1 MLQKILSFL
10 KLRLIETLGLTILIF
25 SIFYLFSISTY
36 SPENATLVT
45 PGKTEENIF
54 LNYSFYISDFLM
66 QAFGLSCF
74 LLFINF
80 FVWSWLVI
88 IKKKISNISF
98 KLLFIVIYLCLL
110 TLGTKILYDQS
121 FWLPDNGHGGFLG
134 GYLISYIPLELYKF
148 NSIIGYTAIS
158 LGIIFFI
165 ISLGL
170 KFNEW
175 VLVFKSLGKI
185 ISSPIK
191 FLKLIFKTA
200 GSIDRS
206 DPIEQVEE
214 ELVPAIN
221 KSYKPRTMETQAS
234 LPLNN
239 DPSVSFKAGQF
250 KLPPTDFLNTSK
262 INKNLDTLTNDHKE
276 LSKFLENTLLDFGI
290 MGKIKKVS
298 PGPVV
303 TLYEFEP
310 AAGIKTSKII
320 NLTDDIAR
328 STSSIS
334 TRIAPVPGKNTIGI
348 EIPNKEI
355 EPVNYRQII
364 ESKEFANP
372 TIQIPITLGK
382 TIAGY
387 PIVGDL
393 VSMPHL
399 LIAGTTGSGK
409 SVCINT
415 LILSVLYKHTPET
428 CKLIL
433 IDPKMLEL
441 SVYQGIPHLLSPVI
455 TEPKKATSALKWT
468 VKEMETRYR
477 KMTEEGV
484 RNISGY
490 NEKMKKDGKK
500 VMPYIIVVVDEMAD
514 LMMVSG
520 KQVENY
526 IQRLAQ
532 MARAAGIHIIMA
544 TQRPS
549 VDVITGTIKA
559 NFPTRISFQ
568 VTSKIDSRTILGEQG
583 AEQLLGKGDM
593 LFMSSASR
601 MIRIHG
607 PFLSDQEIEK
617 VSTFL
622 RSQGSPTYIDDIT
635 KIEENDNSS
644 DSTAGAG
651 DKDPLFDEAVSLIKS
666 EGKASTSFL
675 QRKLQIGYNRAARII
690 DQMED
695 AKIISP
701 ANHTGK
707 REIYP

>member
-1 MLQKILSFL
+1 
-10 KLRLIETLGLTILIF
+10 
-25 SIFYLFSISTY
+25 
-36 SPENATLVT
+36 
-45 PGKTEENIF
+45 
-54 LNYSFYISDFLM
+54 
-66 QAFGLSCF
+66 
-74 LLFINF
+74 
-80 FVWSWLVI
+80 
-88 IKKKISNISF
+88 
-98 KLLFIVIYLCLL
+98 
-110 TLGTKILYDQS
+110 
-121 FWLPDNGHGGFLG
+121 
-134 GYLISYIPLELYKF
+134 
-148 NSIIGYTAIS
+148 
-158 LGIIFFI
+158 
-165 ISLGL
+165 
-170 KFNEW
+170 
-175 VLVFKSLGKI
+175 
-185 ISSPIK
+185 
-191 FLKLIFKTA
+191 
-200 GSIDRS
+200 
-206 DPIEQVEE
+206 
-214 ELVPAIN
+214 
-221 KSYKPRTMETQAS
+221 
-234 LPLNN
+234 
-239 DPSVSFKAGQF
+239 
-250 KLPPTDFLNTSK
+250 
-262 INKNLDTLTNDHKE
+262 
-276 LSKFLENTLLDFGI
+276 

-310 AAGIKTSKII
+310 AAGIKTSKIV

-334 TRIAPVPGKNTIGI
+334 TRIAPVPGKNTKGI

-355 EPVNYRQII
+355 DPVNYRQII

-372 TIQIPITLGK
+372 NINIPITLGK

-415 LILSVLYKHTPET
+415 LILSVLYRHTPET

-468 VKEMETRYR
+468 VREMETRYR

-484 RNISGY
+484 RNISGF
-490 NEKMKKDGKK
+490 NEKAKKEGKK

-607 PFLSDQEIEK
+607 PFVSDSEIEK

-635 KIEENDNSS
+635 KVEDNESVSEGGLDSS
-644 DSTAGAG
+644 D
-651 DKDPLFDEAVSLIKS
+651 KDELFNQAVELIKN

-690 DQMED
+690 DMME
-695 AKIISP
+695 AEGVVSK
-701 ANHTGK
+701 ANHVGK
-707 REIYP
+707 RDVL

>member
-1 MLQKILSFL
+1 MLQKIQDFL
-10 KLRLIETLGLTILIF
+10 KLRLIEALGVILLLF
-25 SIFYLFSISTY
+25 SLFYLYSIATY
-36 SPENATLVT
+36 SPENATLIT
-45 PGKTEENIF
+45 PGIESEQF
-54 LNYSFYISDFLM
+54 LINYTFYISDFLL
-66 QAFGLSCF
+66 QAFGLTCF
-74 LLFINF
+74 LVFLNLFI
-80 FVWSWLVI
+80 WSWLI
-88 IKKKISNISF
+88 IINKNLPNLSF
-98 KLLFIVIYLCLL
+98 KLLFIIIYLCLF
-110 TLGTKILYDQS
+110 TFGIKILYNQN
-121 FWLPDNGHGGFLG
+121 FWLPDNGNSGFLG
-134 GYLISYIPLELYKF
+134 AYLITFIPLEFYNYNKIIAYS
-148 NSIIGYTAIS
+148 SIAVGS
-158 LGIIFFI
+158 IFFL
-165 ISLGL
+165 ISIGL
-170 KFNEW
+170 KYSEW
-175 VLVFKSLGKI
+175 IMILKKIFILLILPFKLLKI
-185 ISSPIK
+185 
-191 FLKLIFKTA
+191 LFKKA
-200 GSIDRS
+200 GTIDES
-206 DPIEQVEE
+206 KPVEE
-214 ELVPAIN
+214 VEELIPTIN
-221 KSYKPRTMETQAS
+221 KSFQPKPMEAQGN
-234 LPLNN
+234 LPLNTKDN
-239 DPSVSFKAGQF
+239 FVFKTGVY
-250 KLPPTDFLNTSK
+250 KLPPSDFLNQ
-262 INKNLDTLTNDHKE
+262 NKVIKNSDTLTNDHKE

-310 AAGIKTSKII
+310 AAGIKTSKIV

-355 EPVNYRQII
+355 DPVNYKEII

-372 TIQIPITLGK
+372 NINIPITLGK
-382 TIAGY
+382 TIAGH

-415 LILSVLYKHTPET
+415 LILSVLYKHTPDT

-477 KMTEEGV
+477 KMTENGV
-484 RNISGY
+484 RNISGF
-490 NEKMKKDGKK
+490 NEKAQKEGKK

-607 PFLSDQEIEK
+607 PFVSDSEIEK

-635 KIEENDNSS
+635 KVEDNDNMLDNGSNSS
-644 DSTAGAG
+644 D
-651 DKDPLFDEAVSLIKS
+651 KDELFEQAVALIKG

-690 DQMED
+690 DQMEE

>member
-1 MLQKILSFL
+1 
-10 KLRLIETLGLTILIF
+10 
-25 SIFYLFSISTY
+25 
-36 SPENATLVT
+36 
-45 PGKTEENIF
+45 
-54 LNYSFYISDFLM
+54 
-66 QAFGLSCF
+66 
-74 LLFINF
+74 
-80 FVWSWLVI
+80 
-88 IKKKISNISF
+88 
-98 KLLFIVIYLCLL
+98 
-110 TLGTKILYDQS
+110 
-121 FWLPDNGHGGFLG
+121 
-134 GYLISYIPLELYKF
+134 
-148 NSIIGYTAIS
+148 
-158 LGIIFFI
+158 
-165 ISLGL
+165 
-170 KFNEW
+170 
-175 VLVFKSLGKI
+175 
-185 ISSPIK
+185 
-191 FLKLIFKTA
+191 
-200 GSIDRS
+200 
-206 DPIEQVEE
+206 
-214 ELVPAIN
+214 
-221 KSYKPRTMETQAS
+221 
-234 LPLNN
+234 
-239 DPSVSFKAGQF
+239 
-250 KLPPTDFLNTSK
+250 
-262 INKNLDTLTNDHKE
+262 
-276 LSKFLENTLLDFGI
+276 
-290 MGKIKKVS
+290 
-298 PGPVV
+298 
-303 TLYEFEP
+303 
-310 AAGIKTSKII
+310 
-320 NLTDDIAR
+320 
-328 STSSIS
+328 
-334 TRIAPVPGKNTIGI
+334 
-348 EIPNKEI
+348 
-355 EPVNYRQII
+355 
-364 ESKEFANP
+364 
-372 TIQIPITLGK
+372 
-382 TIAGY
+382 
-387 PIVGDL
+387 
-393 VSMPHL
+393 MPHL

-415 LILSVLYKHTPET
+415 LILSVLYRHTPET

-468 VKEMETRYR
+468 VREMETRYR

-484 RNISGY
+484 RNISGF
-490 NEKMKKDGKK
+490 NEKAKKEGKK

-607 PFLSDQEIEK
+607 PFVSDSEIEK

-635 KIEENDNSS
+635 KVEDNDGVSEGGLDSS
-644 DSTAGAG
+644 D
-651 DKDPLFDEAVSLIKS
+651 KDELFNQAVELIKN

-690 DQMED
+690 DQMEE

-707 REIYP
+707 REILP

>member
-1 MLQKILSFL
+1 MLQKIQDFL
-10 KLRLIETLGLTILIF
+10 KLRLIEALGVILLLF
-25 SIFYLFSISTY
+25 SLFYLYSIATY
-36 SPENATLVT
+36 SPENATLIT
-45 PGKTEENIF
+45 PGIESEQF
-54 LNYSFYISDFLM
+54 LINYTFYISDFLL
-66 QAFGLSCF
+66 QAFGLTCF
-74 LLFINF
+74 LVFLNLFI
-80 FVWSWLVI
+80 WSWLI
-88 IKKKISNISF
+88 IINKNLPNLSF
-98 KLLFIVIYLCLL
+98 KLLFIIVYLCLF
-110 TLGTKILYDQS
+110 TFGIKILYNQN
-121 FWLPDNGHGGFLG
+121 FWLPDNGNGGFLG
-134 GYLISYIPLELYKF
+134 AYLITFIPLEFYNYNKIIAYT
-148 NSIIGYTAIS
+148 SIAVGS
-158 LGIIFFI
+158 IFFL
-165 ISLGL
+165 ISIGL
-170 KFNEW
+170 KYSEW
-175 VLVFKSLGKI
+175 IMILKKI
-185 ISSPIK
+185 FI
-191 FLKLIFKTA
+191 LLIFPFKLLKILFKKA
-200 GSIDRS
+200 GTIDES
-206 DPIEQVEE
+206 KPVEE
-214 ELVPAIN
+214 VEELIPTIN
-221 KSYKPRTMETQAS
+221 KSFQPKPMEAQGN
-234 LPLNN
+234 LPLNTKDN
-239 DPSVSFKAGQF
+239 FVFKTGVY
-250 KLPPTDFLNTSK
+250 KLPPSDFLNQ
-262 INKNLDTLTNDHKE
+262 NKVIKNSDTLTNDHKE

-310 AAGIKTSKII
+310 AAGIKTSKIV

-355 EPVNYRQII
+355 DPVNYKEII

-372 TIQIPITLGK
+372 NINIPITLGK
-382 TIAGY
+382 TIAGH

-415 LILSVLYKHTPET
+415 LILSVLYKHTPDT

-477 KMTEEGV
+477 KMTEDGV
-484 RNISGY
+484 RNISGF
-490 NEKMKKDGKK
+490 NEKAQKEGKK

-607 PFLSDQEIEK
+607 PFVSDSEIEK

-635 KIEENDNSS
+635 KVEDNDNMLDNGSNSS
-644 DSTAGAG
+644 D
-651 DKDPLFDEAVSLIKS
+651 KDELFEQAVALIKG

-690 DQMED
+690 DQMEE

>member
-1 MLQKILSFL
+1 
-10 KLRLIETLGLTILIF
+10 
-25 SIFYLFSISTY
+25 
-36 SPENATLVT
+36 LV
-45 PGKTEENIF
+45 F
-54 LNYSFYISDFLM
+54 LNYSFYISDFLL

-74 LLFINF
+74 LLFVNF
-80 FVWSWLVI
+80 FIWSWLI
-88 IKKKISNISF
+88 IIQKSVSSITF
-98 KLLFIVIYLCLL
+98 KFLFIVIYLSFFS
-110 TLGTKILYDQS
+110 LGLKILFDQS
-121 FWLPDNGHGGFLG
+121 FWLPDNGNGGFLG
-134 GYLISYIPLELYKF
+134 AYLISFIPLDFYTF
-148 NSIIGYTAIS
+148 NSIIAYSS
-158 LGIIFFI
+158 LTIGTIFFI
-165 ISLGL
+165 LSLGL
-170 KFNEW
+170 NFSEW
-175 VLVFKSLGKI
+175 VTVLKKI
-185 ISSPIK
+185 GLILIAPIK
-191 FLKLIFKTA
+191 FLKMIFKKA
-200 GSIDRS
+200 GTIDQ
-206 DPIEQVEE
+206 PVVQEETE
-214 ELVPAIN
+214 ELIPTIN
-221 KSYKPRTMETQAS
+221 KSFKPKPMETQAS
-234 LPLNN
+234 LPLDTKENF
-239 DPSVSFKAGQF
+239 SFKSGEY
-250 KLPPTDFLNTSK
+250 KLPPTDYLSQSK
-262 INKNLDTLTNDHKE
+262 SNKNSDTLTDDHKE
-276 LSKFLENTLLDFGI
+276 LSKFLESTLLDFGI

-310 AAGIKTSKII
+310 AAGIKTSKIV

-355 EPVNYRQII
+355 DPVNYRQII

-372 TIQIPITLGK
+372 NINIPITLGK

-415 LILSVLYKHTPET
+415 LILSVLYRHTPET

-468 VKEMETRYR
+468 VREMETRYR

-484 RNISGY
+484 RNISGF
-490 NEKMKKDGKK
+490 NEKAKKEGKK

-514 LMMVSG
+514 LMMISG

-532 MARAAGIHIIMA
+532 MARAAGIHIVMA

-607 PFLSDQEIEK
+607 PFVSDSEIEK

-635 KIEENDNSS
+635 KVEDNESVSEGGLDSS
-644 DSTAGAG
+644 D
-651 DKDPLFDEAVSLIKS
+651 KDELFNQAVELIKN

-690 DQMED
+690 DQMEE

-707 REIYP
+707 REILP

>member
-1 MLQKILSFL
+1 MLQKILDFL
-10 KLRLIETLGLTILIF
+10 RLRLIESSGLIILGF
-25 SIFYLFSISTY
+25 SLFYLYSLVTY
-36 SPENATLVT
+36 SPENATLIT
-45 PGKTEENIF
+45 PGKTDDLFFI
-54 LNYSFYISDFLM
+54 NYSFYISDFLL
-66 QAFGLSCF
+66 QAFGLGCF
-74 LLFINF
+74 LIFLNLFI
-80 FVWSWLVI
+80 WSWLII
-88 IKKKISNISF
+88 IKKMVFNISY
-98 KLLFIVIYLCLL
+98 KLLFIVCYLCLVTFGL
-110 TLGTKILYDQS
+110 KILFNQN
-121 FWLPDNGHGGFLG
+121 FWLPDNGNGGFLG
-134 GYLISYIPLELYKF
+134 SYLISFISINFYNF
-148 NSIIGYTAIS
+148 NNIFGYSS
-158 LGIIFFI
+158 LILASIFFI
-165 ISLGL
+165 LSLGL
-170 KFNEW
+170 TASEW
-175 VLVFKSLGKI
+175 LIVLKKTIYFCYL
-185 ISSPIK
+185 P
-191 FLKLIFKTA
+191 FKLIIFIFKKA
-200 GSIDRS
+200 GYV
-206 DPIEQVEE
+206 EQKTNRESLD
-214 ELVPAIN
+214 ELVPKIN
-221 KSYKPRTMETQAS
+221 QNFKPKSMETQS
-234 LPLNN
+234 SFLFNNINNTTYKFGEYKLPLI
-239 DPSVSFKAGQF
+239 S
-250 KLPPTDFLNTSK
+250 FLNESK
-262 INKNLDTLTNDHKE
+262 TNKNSDTLTSDHKQ

-310 AAGIKTSKII
+310 AAGIKTSKIV

-355 EPVNYRQII
+355 DPVNYRQII
-364 ESKEFANP
+364 ESNEFVNP
-372 TIQIPITLGK
+372 KINIPITLGK

-415 LILSVLYKHTPET
+415 LILSVLFKHTPDT

-468 VKEMETRYR
+468 VNEMETRYR

-484 RNISGY
+484 RNISGF
-490 NEKMKKDGKK
+490 NEKVKKDGRK

-514 LMMVSG
+514 LMMISG

-601 MIRIHG
+601 MVRIHG
-607 PFLSDQEIEK
+607 PFVSDGEIEK

-635 KIEENDNSS
+635 KIEDNDSENNISSNSLER
-644 DSTAGAG
+644 DE
-651 DKDPLFDEAVSLIKS
+651 LFEQAVTLIKT

-690 DQMED
+690 DQMEE

-707 REIYP
+707 REIYPR

>member
-1 MLQKILSFL
+1 MLQKIQDFL
-10 KLRLIETLGLTILIF
+10 KLRLIEALGVILLLF
-25 SIFYLFSISTY
+25 SLFYLYSIATY
-36 SPENATLVT
+36 SPENATLIT
-45 PGKTEENIF
+45 PGIESEQF
-54 LNYSFYISDFLM
+54 LINYTFYISDFLL
-66 QAFGLSCF
+66 QAFGLTCF
-74 LLFINF
+74 LVFLNLFI
-80 FVWSWLVI
+80 WSWLI
-88 IKKKISNISF
+88 IINKNLPNLSF
-98 KLLFIVIYLCLL
+98 KLLFIIIYLCLF
-110 TLGTKILYDQS
+110 TFGIKILYNQN
-121 FWLPDNGHGGFLG
+121 FWLPDNGNGGFLG
-134 GYLISYIPLELYKF
+134 AYLITFIPLEFYNYNKIIAYT
-148 NSIIGYTAIS
+148 SIAVGS
-158 LGIIFFI
+158 IFFL
-165 ISLGL
+165 ISIGL
-170 KFNEW
+170 KYSEW
-175 VLVFKSLGKI
+175 IMILKKI
-185 ISSPIK
+185 FI
-191 FLKLIFKTA
+191 LLIFPFKLLKILFKKA
-200 GSIDRS
+200 GTIDES
-206 DPIEQVEE
+206 KPVEE
-214 ELVPAIN
+214 VEELIPTIN
-221 KSYKPRTMETQAS
+221 KSFQPKPMEAQGN
-234 LPLNN
+234 LPLNTKDN
-239 DPSVSFKAGQF
+239 FVFKTGVY
-250 KLPPTDFLNTSK
+250 KLPPSDFLNQ
-262 INKNLDTLTNDHKE
+262 NKVIKNSDTLTNDHKE

-310 AAGIKTSKII
+310 AAGIKTSKIV

-355 EPVNYRQII
+355 DPVNYKEII

-372 TIQIPITLGK
+372 NINIPITLGK
-382 TIAGY
+382 TIAGH

-415 LILSVLYKHTPET
+415 LILSVLYKHTPDT

-477 KMTEEGV
+477 KMTEDGV
-484 RNISGY
+484 RNISGF
-490 NEKMKKDGKK
+490 NEKAQKEGKK

-607 PFLSDQEIEK
+607 PFVSDSEIEK

-635 KIEENDNSS
+635 KVEDNDNMLDNGSNSS
-644 DSTAGAG
+644 D
-651 DKDPLFDEAVSLIKS
+651 KDELFEQAVALIKG

-690 DQMED
+690 DQMEE

>member
-1 MLQKILSFL
+1 MLQKIQDFL
-10 KLRLIETLGLTILIF
+10 KLRLIEALGVILL
-25 SIFYLFSISTY
+25 LFSLIYLYSIATY
-36 SPENATLVT
+36 SPENATLIT
-45 PGKTEENIF
+45 PGIESEQF
-54 LNYSFYISDFLM
+54 LINYTFYISDFLL
-66 QAFGLSCF
+66 QAFGLTCF
-74 LLFINF
+74 LVFLNLFI
-80 FVWSWLVI
+80 WSWLI
-88 IKKKISNISF
+88 IINKNLPNLSF
-98 KLLFIVIYLCLL
+98 KLLFIIIYLCLF
-110 TLGTKILYDQS
+110 TFGIKILYNQN
-121 FWLPDNGHGGFLG
+121 FWLPDNGNGGFLG
-134 GYLISYIPLELYKF
+134 AYLITFIPLEFYNYNKIIAYS
-148 NSIIGYTAIS
+148 SIAVGS
-158 LGIIFFI
+158 IFFL
-165 ISLGL
+165 ISIGL
-170 KFNEW
+170 KYSEW
-175 VLVFKSLGKI
+175 IMILKKIFILLILPFKLLRI
-185 ISSPIK
+185 
-191 FLKLIFKTA
+191 LFKKA
-200 GSIDRS
+200 GTIDES
-206 DPIEQVEE
+206 KPVEE
-214 ELVPAIN
+214 VEELIPTIN
-221 KSYKPRTMETQAS
+221 KSFQPKPMEAQGN
-234 LPLNN
+234 LPLNTKDN
-239 DPSVSFKAGQF
+239 FVFKTGVY
-250 KLPPTDFLNTSK
+250 KLPPSDFLNQ
-262 INKNLDTLTNDHKE
+262 NKVIKNSDTLTNDHKE

-310 AAGIKTSKII
+310 AAGIKTSKIV

-355 EPVNYRQII
+355 DPVNYKEII

-372 TIQIPITLGK
+372 NINIPITLGK
-382 TIAGY
+382 TIAGH

-415 LILSVLYKHTPET
+415 LILSVLYKHTPDT

-477 KMTEEGV
+477 KMTEDGV
-484 RNISGY
+484 RNISGF
-490 NEKMKKDGKK
+490 NEKAQKEGKK

-607 PFLSDQEIEK
+607 PFVSDSEIEK

-635 KIEENDNSS
+635 KVEDNDNMLDNGSNSS
-644 DSTAGAG
+644 D
-651 DKDPLFDEAVSLIKS
+651 KDELFEQAVALIKG

-690 DQMED
+690 DQMEE

>member
-1 MLQKILSFL
+1 MLQKVLNFL
-10 KLRLIETLGLTILIF
+10 KLRLIEVSGLVILTF
-25 SIFYLFSISTY
+25 SIFYLYSVATY
-36 SPENATLVT
+36 SPENATLIT
-45 PGKTEENIF
+45 PGKTEDLVL
-54 LNYSFYISDFLM
+54 LNYSFYISDFLL

-74 LLFINF
+74 LLFANF
-80 FVWSWLVI
+80 FIWSWLI
-88 IKKKISNISF
+88 IIQKSVSSITF
-98 KLLFIVIYLCLL
+98 KFLFIIIYLSLIS
-110 TLGTKILYDQS
+110 LGLKILFDQN
-121 FWLPDNGHGGFLG
+121 FWLPDNGNGGFLG
-134 GYLISYIPLELYKF
+134 AYLIGFIPLDFYTF
-148 NSIIGYTAIS
+148 NSIIAYSS
-158 LGIIFFI
+158 LTTGTIFFI
-165 ISLGL
+165 LSLGL
-170 KFNEW
+170 SFSEW
-175 VLVFKSLGKI
+175 IAVFKKI
-185 ISSPIK
+185 GLILIAPVK
-191 FLKLIFKTA
+191 FLKIIFKKA
-200 GSIDRS
+200 GTIDQ
-206 DPIEQVEE
+206 PIAQKEPE
-214 ELVPAIN
+214 ELIPTIN
-221 KSYKPRTMETQAS
+221 KSFKPKPMETQAS
-234 LPLNN
+234 LPL
-239 DPSVSFKAGQF
+239 DSKESFSFKSGEY
-250 KLPPTDFLNTSK
+250 KLPPTDYLNQSK
-262 INKNLDTLTNDHKE
+262 SNKNSDALTDDHKE
-276 LSKFLENTLLDFGI
+276 LSKFLESTLLDFGI

-310 AAGIKTSKII
+310 AAGIKTSKIV

-355 EPVNYRQII
+355 DPVNYRQII

-372 TIQIPITLGK
+372 NINIPITLGK

-415 LILSVLYKHTPET
+415 LILSVLYRHTPET

-468 VKEMETRYR
+468 VREMETRYR

-484 RNISGY
+484 RNISGF
-490 NEKMKKDGKK
+490 NEKAKKEGKK

-607 PFLSDQEIEK
+607 PFVSDSEIEK

-635 KIEENDNSS
+635 KVEDNESVSEGGLDSS
-644 DSTAGAG
+644 D
-651 DKDPLFDEAVSLIKS
+651 KDELFNQAVELIKN

-690 DQMED
+690 DQMEE

-707 REIYP
+707 REILP

>member
-1 MLQKILSFL
+1 MIQKILDFL
-10 KLRLIETLGLTILIF
+10 KLRLIETSGLIILTF
-25 SIFYLFSISTY
+25 SIFYLYSVVTY
-36 SPENATLVT
+36 SPENATLIT
-45 PGKTEENIF
+45 PGKTNDF
-54 LNYSFYISDFLM
+54 FLLNYSFYISDFLL

-74 LLFINF
+74 LLFVNL
-80 FVWSWLVI
+80 FVWSWLII
-88 IKKKISNISF
+88 IKKTVSNISI
-98 KLLFIVIYLCLL
+98 KLLFIVIYLCLFTFGL
-110 TLGTKILYDQS
+110 KILFNQN
-121 FWLPDNGHGGFLG
+121 FWLPDNGNGGFLG
-134 GYLISYIPLELYKF
+134 AYLITLVPLDYYNYNNIFAYSAL
-148 NSIIGYTAIS
+148 S
-158 LGIIFFI
+158 LAFIFFI
-165 ISLGL
+165 LSLGL
-170 KFNEW
+170 NLSQW
-175 VLVFKSLGKI
+175 LNIFKKTIIILILPFKI
-185 ISSPIK
+185 V
-191 FLKLIFKTA
+191 KLIFKKA
-200 GSIDRS
+200 GT
-206 DPIEQVEE
+206 IEQENINDNQVEI
-214 ELVPAIN
+214 VPTIN
-221 KSYKPRTMETQAS
+221 QSFKPKSMETQTS
-234 LPLNN
+234 LPFNN
-239 DPSVSFKAGQF
+239 SNNFSFKSGEF
-250 KLPPTDFLNTSK
+250 KLPLINFLNETK
-262 INKNLDTLTNDHKE
+262 GNKNSEILTDNHKE

-310 AAGIKTSKII
+310 AAGIKTSKIV

-355 EPVNYRQII
+355 DPVNYRQII
-364 ESKEFANP
+364 ESSEFANP
-372 TIQIPITLGK
+372 KVNIPITLGK

-415 LILSVLYKHTPET
+415 LILSILYKHTPET

-468 VKEMETRYR
+468 VNEMETRYR

-484 RNISGY
+484 RNISSF
-490 NEKMKKDGKK
+490 NEKAKKEGKK

-601 MIRIHG
+601 MVRIHG
-607 PFLSDQEIEK
+607 PFVSDAEIEK

-635 KIEENDNSS
+635 KIEDNDNENNNSLNSS
-644 DSTAGAG
+644 E
-651 DKDPLFDEAVSLIKS
+651 KDELFDQAVTLIKA

-690 DQMED
+690 DQMEE

>member
-1 MLQKILSFL
+1 MLQKILDFL
-10 KLRLIETLGLTILIF
+10 KLRLIETSGLVILTL
-25 SIFYLFSISTY
+25 SIFYLYSVVTY

-45 PGKTEENIF
+45 PGRTDDLFIVNF
-54 LNYSFYISDFLM
+54 SFYLSDFLL
-66 QAFGLSCF
+66 QAFGISCF
-74 LLFINF
+74 LLFLNLFI
-80 FVWSWLVI
+80 WSWLI
-88 IKKKISNISF
+88 IIRKKVSNISIKF
-98 KLLFIVIYLCLL
+98 LFIVIYLCLFTFGL
-110 TLGTKILYDQS
+110 KILFNQN
-121 FWLPDNGHGGFLG
+121 FWLPDNGNGGFLG
-134 GYLISYIPLELYKF
+134 AYLITLIPLDYYNYNNIFAYSAL
-148 NSIIGYTAIS
+148 S
-158 LGIIFFI
+158 LAFIFFVL
-165 ISLGL
+165 SLGL
-170 KFNEW
+170 
-175 VLVFKSLGKI
+175 SLSQWLKIFEKTVIILILPFKI
-185 ISSPIK
+185 IG
-191 FLKLIFKTA
+191 LIFKKA
-200 GSIDRS
+200 GSIDQNNIDDS
-206 DPIEQVEE
+206 QIET
-214 ELVPAIN
+214 VPTIN
-221 KSYKPRTMETQAS
+221 QSFKPKSMETQTS
-234 LPLNN
+234 LPFNN
-239 DPSVSFKAGQF
+239 SNSFSFKSGEY
-250 KLPPTDFLNTSK
+250 KLPLISFLNETK
-262 INKNLDTLTNDHKE
+262 GNKNSEILTDNHKE

-310 AAGIKTSKII
+310 AAGIKTSKIV

-355 EPVNYRQII
+355 DPVNYRQII
-364 ESKEFANP
+364 ESSEFANP
-372 TIQIPITLGK
+372 KVNIPITLGK

-415 LILSVLYKHTPET
+415 LILSILYKHTPET

-468 VKEMETRYR
+468 VNEMETRYR

-484 RNISGY
+484 RNISSF
-490 NEKMKKDGKK
+490 NEKAKKEGKK

-601 MIRIHG
+601 MVRIHG
-607 PFLSDQEIEK
+607 PFVSDSEIEK

-635 KIEENDNSS
+635 KIEDNDNENNNSLNSS
-644 DSTAGAG
+644 E
-651 DKDPLFDEAVSLIKS
+651 KDELFDQAVTLIKA

-690 DQMED
+690 DQMEE

>member
-1 MLQKILSFL
+1 MLQKVLNFL
-10 KLRLIETLGLTILIF
+10 KLRLIEVSGLVILTF
-25 SIFYLFSISTY
+25 SIFYLYSIATY
-36 SPENATLVT
+36 SPENATLIT
-45 PGKTEENIF
+45 PGKTEDLVL
-54 LNYSFYISDFLM
+54 LNYSFYISDFLL

-74 LLFINF
+74 LLFANF
-80 FVWSWLVI
+80 FIWSWLI
-88 IKKKISNISF
+88 IIQKSVSSITF
-98 KLLFIVIYLCLL
+98 KFLFIIIYLSLIS
-110 TLGTKILYDQS
+110 LGLKILFDQN
-121 FWLPDNGHGGFLG
+121 FWLPDNGNGGFLG
-134 GYLISYIPLELYKF
+134 AYLIGFIPLDFYTF
-148 NSIIGYTAIS
+148 NSIIAYSS
-158 LGIIFFI
+158 LTTGTIFFI
-165 ISLGL
+165 LSLGL
-170 KFNEW
+170 SFSEW
-175 VLVFKSLGKI
+175 IAVFKKI
-185 ISSPIK
+185 GLILIAPVK
-191 FLKLIFKTA
+191 FLKIIFKKA
-200 GSIDRS
+200 GTIDQ
-206 DPIEQVEE
+206 PIAQEEPE
-214 ELVPAIN
+214 ELIPTIN
-221 KSYKPRTMETQAS
+221 KSFKPKPMETQAS
-234 LPLNN
+234 LPL
-239 DPSVSFKAGQF
+239 DSKESFSFKSGEY
-250 KLPPTDFLNTSK
+250 KLPPTDYLNQSK
-262 INKNLDTLTNDHKE
+262 SNKNSDALTDDHKE
-276 LSKFLENTLLDFGI
+276 LSKFLESTLLDFGI

-310 AAGIKTSKII
+310 AAGIKTSKIV

-355 EPVNYRQII
+355 DPVNYRQII

-372 TIQIPITLGK
+372 NINIPITLGK

-415 LILSVLYKHTPET
+415 LILSVLYRHTPET

-468 VKEMETRYR
+468 VREMETRYR

-484 RNISGY
+484 RNISGF
-490 NEKMKKDGKK
+490 NEKAKKEGKK

-607 PFLSDQEIEK
+607 PFVSDSEIEK

-635 KIEENDNSS
+635 KVEDNESVSEGGLDSS
-644 DSTAGAG
+644 D
-651 DKDPLFDEAVSLIKS
+651 KDELFNQAVELIKN

-690 DQMED
+690 DQMEE

-707 REIYP
+707 REILP

>member
-1 MLQKILSFL
+1 MLQKVLNFL
-10 KLRLIETLGLTILIF
+10 KLRLIEVSGLVILTF
-25 SIFYLFSISTY
+25 SIFYLYSVATY
-36 SPENATLVT
+36 SPENATLIT
-45 PGKTEENIF
+45 PGKTEDLVL
-54 LNYSFYISDFLM
+54 LNYSFYISDFLL

-74 LLFINF
+74 LLFVNF
-80 FVWSWLVI
+80 FIWSWLI
-88 IKKKISNISF
+88 IIQKSVSSITF
-98 KLLFIVIYLCLL
+98 KFLFIVIYLSFFS
-110 TLGTKILYDQS
+110 LGLKILFDQS
-121 FWLPDNGHGGFLG
+121 FWLPDNGNGGFLG
-134 GYLISYIPLELYKF
+134 AYLISFIPLDFYTF
-148 NSIIGYTAIS
+148 NSIIAYSS
-158 LGIIFFI
+158 LTIGTIFFI
-165 ISLGL
+165 LSLGL
-170 KFNEW
+170 NFSEW
-175 VLVFKSLGKI
+175 VSVLKKI
-185 ISSPIK
+185 GLILIAPIK
-191 FLKLIFKTA
+191 FLKMIFKKA
-200 GSIDRS
+200 GTIDQ
-206 DPIEQVEE
+206 PVVQEEPE
-214 ELVPAIN
+214 ELIPTIN
-221 KSYKPRTMETQAS
+221 KSFKPKPMETQAS
-234 LPLNN
+234 LPLDTKENF
-239 DPSVSFKAGQF
+239 SFKSGEY
-250 KLPPTDFLNTSK
+250 KLPPTDYLNQSK
-262 INKNLDTLTNDHKE
+262 SNKNSDALTDDHKE
-276 LSKFLENTLLDFGI
+276 LSKFLESTLLDFGI

-310 AAGIKTSKII
+310 AAGIKTSKIV

-355 EPVNYRQII
+355 DPVNYRQII

-372 TIQIPITLGK
+372 NINIPITLGK

-415 LILSVLYKHTPET
+415 LILSVLYRHTPET

-468 VKEMETRYR
+468 VREMETRYR

-484 RNISGY
+484 RNISGF
-490 NEKMKKDGKK
+490 NEKAKKEGKK

-607 PFLSDQEIEK
+607 PFVSDSEIEK

-635 KIEENDNSS
+635 KVEDNDSVSEGGIDSS
-644 DSTAGAG
+644 D
-651 DKDPLFDEAVSLIKS
+651 KDELFNQAVELIKN

-690 DQMED
+690 DQMEE

-707 REIYP
+707 REILP

>member
-1 MLQKILSFL
+1 MLQKVLNFL
-10 KLRLIETLGLTILIF
+10 KLRLIEVSGLVILTF
-25 SIFYLFSISTY
+25 SIFYLYSVATY
-36 SPENATLVT
+36 SPENATLIT
-45 PGKTEENIF
+45 PGKTEDLIL
-54 LNYSFYISDFLM
+54 LNYSFYISDFLL

-74 LLFINF
+74 LLFVNF
-80 FVWSWLVI
+80 FIWSWLI
-88 IKKKISNISF
+88 IIQKSVSSITF
-98 KLLFIVIYLCLL
+98 KFLFIVIYLSFFS
-110 TLGTKILYDQS
+110 LGLKILFDQS
-121 FWLPDNGHGGFLG
+121 FWLPDNGNGGFLG
-134 GYLISYIPLELYKF
+134 AYLISFIPLDFYTF
-148 NSIIGYTAIS
+148 NSIIAYSS
-158 LGIIFFI
+158 LTIGTIFFI
-165 ISLGL
+165 LSLGL
-170 KFNEW
+170 NFSEW
-175 VLVFKSLGKI
+175 VTVLKKI
-185 ISSPIK
+185 GLILIAPIK
-191 FLKLIFKTA
+191 FLKMIFKKA
-200 GSIDRS
+200 GTIDQ
-206 DPIEQVEE
+206 PVVQEEPE
-214 ELVPAIN
+214 ELIPTIN
-221 KSYKPRTMETQAS
+221 KSFKPKPMETQAS
-234 LPLNN
+234 LPLDTKENF
-239 DPSVSFKAGQF
+239 SFKSGEY
-250 KLPPTDFLNTSK
+250 KLPPTDYLNQSK
-262 INKNLDTLTNDHKE
+262 SNKNSDALTDDHKE
-276 LSKFLENTLLDFGI
+276 LSKFLESTLLDFGI

-310 AAGIKTSKII
+310 AAGIKTSKIV

-355 EPVNYRQII
+355 DPVNYRQII

-372 TIQIPITLGK
+372 NINIPITLGK

-415 LILSVLYKHTPET
+415 LILSVLYRHTPET

-468 VKEMETRYR
+468 VREMETRYR

-484 RNISGY
+484 RNISGF
-490 NEKMKKDGKK
+490 NEKAKKEGKK

-607 PFLSDQEIEK
+607 PFVSDSEIEK

-635 KIEENDNSS
+635 KVEENENMSDGDIDSS
-644 DSTAGAG
+644 D
-651 DKDPLFDEAVSLIKS
+651 KDELFNQAVELIKN
-666 EGKASTSFL
+666 EGTASTSFL

-690 DQMED
+690 DQMEE

-707 REIYP
+707 REILP

>member
-1 MLQKILSFL
+1 MLQKVLDFL
-10 KLRLIETLGLTILIF
+10 KLRLIELSGLIILTF
-25 SIFYLFSISTY
+25 SIFYLYSVATY
-36 SPENATLVT
+36 SPENATLIT
-45 PGKTEENIF
+45 PGKTENLIL
-54 LNYSFYISDFLM
+54 LNYSFYISDFLL

-74 LLFINF
+74 LLFVNF
-80 FVWSWLVI
+80 FIWSWLI
-88 IKKKISNISF
+88 IIQKSVSNITF
-98 KLLFIVIYLCLL
+98 KFLFIVIYLSLFS
-110 TLGTKILYDQS
+110 LGLKILFDQN
-121 FWLPDNGHGGFLG
+121 FWLPDNGNGGFLG
-134 GYLISYIPLELYKF
+134 GYLISFIPLDLYTF
-148 NSIIGYTAIS
+148 NPIIAYSS
-158 LGIIFFI
+158 LTVGTVFFI
-165 ISLGL
+165 LSLGL
-170 KFNEW
+170 SFSEW
-175 VLVFKSLGKI
+175 VIVLKKGGAVLI
-185 ISSPIK
+185 SPIK
-191 FLKLIFKTA
+191 FLKIVFKKA
-200 GSIDRS
+200 GTIDQ
-206 DPIEQVEE
+206 PVVQEETE
-214 ELVPAIN
+214 ELIPTIN
-221 KSYKPRTMETQAS
+221 KSFKPKPMETQAS
-234 LPLNN
+234 LPLETK
-239 DPSVSFKAGQF
+239 DSFSFKSGDY
-250 KLPPTDFLNTSK
+250 KLPPTDYLSQSK
-262 INKNLDTLTNDHKE
+262 SNKNSDTLTDDHKE
-276 LSKFLENTLLDFGI
+276 LSKFLESTLLDFGI

-355 EPVNYRQII
+355 DPVNYRQII

-372 TIQIPITLGK
+372 NINIPITLGK

-415 LILSVLYKHTPET
+415 LILSVLYRHTPDT

-441 SVYQGIPHLLSPVI
+441 SAYQGIPHLLSPVI

-468 VKEMETRYR
+468 VREMETRYR

-484 RNISGY
+484 RNISGF
-490 NEKMKKDGKK
+490 NEKAKKEGKK

-607 PFLSDQEIEK
+607 PFVADSEIEK

-622 RSQGSPTYIDDIT
+622 RSQGSPIYIDDIT
-635 KIEENDNSS
+635 KVEENENMSDGDIDSS
-644 DSTAGAG
+644 D
-651 DKDPLFDEAVSLIKS
+651 KDELFNQAVELIKN

-690 DQMED
+690 DQMEE

-707 REIYP
+707 REILP

>member
-1 MLQKILSFL
+1 MLQKIQDFL
-10 KLRLIETLGLTILIF
+10 KLRLIEALGVILL
-25 SIFYLFSISTY
+25 LFSLIYLYSIATY
-36 SPENATLVT
+36 SPENASLIT
-45 PGKTEENIF
+45 PGIESEQF
-54 LNYSFYISDFLM
+54 LINYTFYISDFLL
-66 QAFGLSCF
+66 QAFGLTCF
-74 LLFINF
+74 LVFLNLFI
-80 FVWSWLVI
+80 WSWLI
-88 IKKKISNISF
+88 IINKNLPNLSF
-98 KLLFIVIYLCLL
+98 KLLFIIIYLCLF
-110 TLGTKILYDQS
+110 TFGIKILYNQN
-121 FWLPDNGHGGFLG
+121 FWLPDNGNGGFLG
-134 GYLISYIPLELYKF
+134 AYLITFIPLEFYNYNKIIAYS
-148 NSIIGYTAIS
+148 SIAVGS
-158 LGIIFFI
+158 IFFL
-165 ISLGL
+165 ISIGL
-170 KFNEW
+170 KYSEW
-175 VLVFKSLGKI
+175 IMILKKIFILLILPFKLLRI
-185 ISSPIK
+185 
-191 FLKLIFKTA
+191 LFKKA
-200 GSIDRS
+200 GTIDES
-206 DPIEQVEE
+206 KPVEE
-214 ELVPAIN
+214 VEELIPTIN
-221 KSYKPRTMETQAS
+221 KSFQPKPMEAQGN
-234 LPLNN
+234 LPLNTKDN
-239 DPSVSFKAGQF
+239 FVFKTGVY
-250 KLPPTDFLNTSK
+250 KLPPSDFLNQ
-262 INKNLDTLTNDHKE
+262 NKVIKNSDTLTNDHKE

-310 AAGIKTSKII
+310 AAGIKTSKIV

-355 EPVNYRQII
+355 DPVNYKEII

-372 TIQIPITLGK
+372 NINIPITLGK
-382 TIAGY
+382 TIAGH

-415 LILSVLYKHTPET
+415 LILSVLYKHTPDT

-477 KMTEEGV
+477 KMTEDGV
-484 RNISGY
+484 RNISGF
-490 NEKMKKDGKK
+490 NEKAQKEGKK

-607 PFLSDQEIEK
+607 PFVSDSEIEK

-635 KIEENDNSS
+635 KVEDNDNMLDNGSNSS
-644 DSTAGAG
+644 D
-651 DKDPLFDEAVSLIKS
+651 KDELFEQAVALIKG

-690 DQMED
+690 DQMEE

>member
-1 MLQKILSFL
+1 MLQKVLNFL
-10 KLRLIETLGLTILIF
+10 KLRLIEVSGFVILTF
-25 SIFYLFSISTY
+25 SIFYLYSVATY
-36 SPENATLVT
+36 SPENATLIT
-45 PGKTEENIF
+45 PGKTEDLVL
-54 LNYSFYISDFLM
+54 LNYSFYISDFLL
-66 QAFGLSCF
+66 QAFWPF
-74 LLFINF
+74 LFFTFLNF
-80 FVWSWLVI
+80 FIWSWLI
-88 IKKKISNISF
+88 IIQKSISSITF
-98 KLLFIVIYLCLL
+98 KFLFIIIYLSLIS
-110 TLGTKILYDQS
+110 LGLEILFDQS
-121 FWLPDNGHGGFLG
+121 FWLPDNGNGGFLG
-134 GYLISYIPLELYKF
+134 AYLISFIPLDFYTF
-148 NSIIGYTAIS
+148 NPIIAYSS
-158 LGIIFFI
+158 LTIGTVFFI
-165 ISLGL
+165 LSLGL
-170 KFNEW
+170 NFSKW
-175 VLVFKSLGKI
+175 VVVLKKI
-185 ISSPIK
+185 GLILIAPIK
-191 FLKLIFKTA
+191 FLKIIFKKA
-200 GSIDRS
+200 GTIDQPVVQEES
-206 DPIEQVEE
+206 E
-214 ELVPAIN
+214 ELIPAIN
-221 KSYKPRTMETQAS
+221 KSFKPKPMETQAS
-234 LPLNN
+234 LPLDAKENF
-239 DPSVSFKAGQF
+239 SFKSGEY
-250 KLPPTDFLNTSK
+250 KLPPTDYLNQSK
-262 INKNLDTLTNDHKE
+262 SNKNSDALTDDHKE
-276 LSKFLENTLLDFGI
+276 LSKFLESTLLDFGI

-310 AAGIKTSKII
+310 AAGIKTSKIV

-355 EPVNYRQII
+355 DPVNYRQII

-372 TIQIPITLGK
+372 NINIPITLGK

-415 LILSVLYKHTPET
+415 LILSVLYRHTPET

-468 VKEMETRYR
+468 VREMETRYR

-484 RNISGY
+484 RNISGF
-490 NEKMKKDGKK
+490 NEKAKKEDKK

-559 NFPTRISFQ
+559 NFPTRIF
-568 VTSKIDSRTILGEQG
+568 I
-583 AEQLLGKGDM
+583 
-593 LFMSSASR
+593 
-601 MIRIHG
+601 
-607 PFLSDQEIEK
+607 PSD
-617 VSTFL
+617 
-622 RSQGSPTYIDDIT
+622 
-635 KIEENDNSS
+635 
-644 DSTAGAG
+644 
-651 DKDPLFDEAVSLIKS
+651 IK
-666 EGKASTSFL
+666 
-675 QRKLQIGYNRAARII
+675 NR
-690 DQMED
+690 
-695 AKIISP
+695 
-701 ANHTGK
+701 
-707 REIYP
+707 

>member
-1 MLQKILSFL
+1 MLQKVLDFL
-10 KLRLIETLGLTILIF
+10 KLRLIEVSGLLILTF
-25 SIFYLFSISTY
+25 SIFYLYSVLTY
-36 SPENATLVT
+36 SPENATLIT
-45 PGKTEENIF
+45 PGKTEEF
-54 LNYSFYISDFLM
+54 FLLNYSFYVSDFLL

-74 LLFINF
+74 LLFLNL
-80 FVWSWLVI
+80 FVWSWLII
-88 IKKKISNISF
+88 IKKTISNISF
-98 KLLFIVIYLCLL
+98 KLLFIVIYLSLFSFGL
-110 TLGTKILYDQS
+110 KIIFDQN
-121 FWLPDNGHGGFLG
+121 FWLPDNGNGGFLG
-134 GYLISYIPLELYKF
+134 SYLITFIPLDLYAF
-148 NSIIGYTAIS
+148 NKIFSYTSIS
-158 LGIIFFI
+158 LGSIFFI
-165 ISLGL
+165 LSLGL
-170 KFNEW
+170 NFSQW
-175 VLVFKSLGKI
+175 LMIFKKTGVII
-185 ISSPIK
+185 ISPFK
-191 FLKLIFKTA
+191 FLKIIFKKA
-200 GSIDRS
+200 GTIDQS
-206 DPIEQVEE
+206 NQVEE
-214 ELVPAIN
+214 VTEELIPTIN
-221 KSYKPRTMETQAS
+221 KSFKPAPMQTQSS
-234 LPLNN
+234 LPLDSKENIY
-239 DPSVSFKAGQF
+239 FKPGEY
-250 KLPPTDFLNTSK
+250 KLPPTHFLNQSNS
-262 INKNLDTLTNDHKE
+262 IKNSDTLTDDHKQ

-310 AAGIKTSKII
+310 AAGIKTSKIV

-355 EPVNYRQII
+355 DPVNYRQII

-372 TIQIPITLGK
+372 KINIPITLGK

-468 VKEMETRYR
+468 VREMETRYR

-484 RNISGY
+484 RNISGF
-490 NEKMKKDGKK
+490 NEKAKKENKK

-607 PFLSDQEIEK
+607 PFVSDSEIEK

-635 KIEENDNSS
+635 KIEDNDNENNNSINSS
-644 DSTAGAG
+644 E
-651 DKDPLFDEAVSLIKS
+651 KDELFDQAVNLIKA

-690 DQMED
+690 DQMEE

>member
-1 MLQKILSFL
+1 MLQKVLDFL
-10 KLRLIETLGLTILIF
+10 KLRLIELSGLIILTF
-25 SIFYLFSISTY
+25 SIFYLYSVATY
-36 SPENATLVT
+36 SPENATLIT
-45 PGKTEENIF
+45 PGKTENLIL
-54 LNYSFYISDFLM
+54 LNYSFYISDFLL

-74 LLFINF
+74 LLFVNF
-80 FVWSWLVI
+80 FIWSWLI
-88 IKKKISNISF
+88 IIQKSVSNITF
-98 KLLFIVIYLCLL
+98 KFLFIVIYLSLFS
-110 TLGTKILYDQS
+110 LGLKILFDQN
-121 FWLPDNGHGGFLG
+121 FWLPDNGNGGFLG
-134 GYLISYIPLELYKF
+134 GYLISFIPLDLYTF
-148 NSIIGYTAIS
+148 NPIIAYSS
-158 LGIIFFI
+158 LTVGTVFFI
-165 ISLGL
+165 LSLGL
-170 KFNEW
+170 SFSEW
-175 VLVFKSLGKI
+175 VIVLKKGGAVLI
-185 ISSPIK
+185 SPIK
-191 FLKLIFKTA
+191 FLKIVFKKA
-200 GSIDRS
+200 GTIDQ
-206 DPIEQVEE
+206 PVVQEETE
-214 ELVPAIN
+214 ELIPTIN
-221 KSYKPRTMETQAS
+221 KSFKPKPMETQAS
-234 LPLNN
+234 LPLETK
-239 DPSVSFKAGQF
+239 DSFSFKSGDY
-250 KLPPTDFLNTSK
+250 KLPPTDYLSQSK
-262 INKNLDTLTNDHKE
+262 SNKNSDTLTDDHKE
-276 LSKFLENTLLDFGI
+276 LSKFLESTLLDFGI

-355 EPVNYRQII
+355 DPVNYRQII

-372 TIQIPITLGK
+372 NINIPITLGK

-415 LILSVLYKHTPET
+415 LILSVLYRHTPDT

-441 SVYQGIPHLLSPVI
+441 SAYQGIPHLLSPVI

-468 VKEMETRYR
+468 VREMETRYR

-484 RNISGY
+484 RNISGF
-490 NEKMKKDGKK
+490 NEKAKKEGKK

-607 PFLSDQEIEK
+607 PFVSDSEIEK

-635 KIEENDNSS
+635 KVEENENMSDGDIDSS
-644 DSTAGAG
+644 D
-651 DKDPLFDEAVSLIKS
+651 KDELFNQAVELIKN

-690 DQMED
+690 DQMEE

-707 REIYP
+707 REILP

>member
-1 MLQKILSFL
+1 MLQKVLNFL
-10 KLRLIETLGLTILIF
+10 KLRLIEVSGLVILTF
-25 SIFYLFSISTY
+25 SIFYLYSVATY
-36 SPENATLVT
+36 SPENATLIT
-45 PGKTEENIF
+45 PGKTEDLVL
-54 LNYSFYISDFLM
+54 LNYSFYISDFLL

-74 LLFINF
+74 LLFANF
-80 FVWSWLVI
+80 FIWSWLI
-88 IKKKISNISF
+88 IIQKTVSSITF
-98 KLLFIVIYLCLL
+98 KFLFIIIYLSLIS
-110 TLGTKILYDQS
+110 LGLKILFDQN
-121 FWLPDNGHGGFLG
+121 FWLPDNGNGGFLG
-134 GYLISYIPLELYKF
+134 AYLISFIPLDFYTF
-148 NSIIGYTAIS
+148 NSIIAYSS
-158 LGIIFFI
+158 LTIGTIFFI
-165 ISLGL
+165 LSLGL
-170 KFNEW
+170 SFSEW
-175 VLVFKSLGKI
+175 IAVFKKI
-185 ISSPIK
+185 GLILMTPVK
-191 FLKLIFKTA
+191 FLKIIFKNA
-200 GSIDRS
+200 GTIDQ
-206 DPIEQVEE
+206 PIAQEEPE
-214 ELVPAIN
+214 ELIPTIN
-221 KSYKPRTMETQAS
+221 KSFKPKPMETQAS
-234 LPLNN
+234 LPL
-239 DPSVSFKAGQF
+239 DSKESFSFKSGEY
-250 KLPPTDFLNTSK
+250 KLPPTDYLNQSK
-262 INKNLDTLTNDHKE
+262 SNKNSDALTDDHKE
-276 LSKFLENTLLDFGI
+276 LSKFLESTLLDFGI

-310 AAGIKTSKII
+310 AAGIKTSKIV

-355 EPVNYRQII
+355 DPVNYRQII

-372 TIQIPITLGK
+372 NIYIPITLGK

-415 LILSVLYKHTPET
+415 LILSVLYRHTPET

-468 VKEMETRYR
+468 VREMETRYR

-484 RNISGY
+484 RNISGF
-490 NEKMKKDGKK
+490 NEKAKKEGKK

-607 PFLSDQEIEK
+607 PFVSDSEIEK

-635 KIEENDNSS
+635 KVEDNESVSERGLDSS
-644 DSTAGAG
+644 D
-651 DKDPLFDEAVSLIKS
+651 KDELFNQAVELIKN

-690 DQMED
+690 DQMEE

-707 REIYP
+707 REILP

>member
-1 MLQKILSFL
+1 MFDKVLIFL
-10 KLRLIETLGLTILIF
+10 KHRLLEIVGILVLITSF
-25 SIFYLFSISTY
+25 GYFYSLWTY
-36 SPENATLVT
+36 SAEQITFLSPNIEN
-45 PGKTEENIF
+45 KFNF
-54 LNYSFYISDFLM
+54 HNYSFYISDFVL
-66 QAFGLSCF
+66 QAFGLSSF
-74 LLFINF
+74 LVFANLLGWGLAIILKRKINF
-80 FVWSWLVI
+80 FSL
-88 IKKKISNISF
+88 KILNISF
-98 KLLFIVIYLCLL
+98 YLCLG
-110 TLGTKILYDQS
+110 TLGWALIANQN
-121 FWLPDNGHGGFLG
+121 FWLPDNGNGGFLG
-134 GYLISYIPLELYKF
+134 AYLVKLLPAIVNPYK
-148 NSIIGYTAIS
+148 IYIGYSAIS
-158 LGIIFFI
+158 LSIILVLINIGASFKDYFKIIKIIFLI
-165 ISLGL
+165 ISLP
-170 KFNEW
+170 FN
-175 VLVFKSLGKI
+175 I
-185 ISSPIK
+185 IY
-191 FLKLIFKTA
+191 KLIKKSKSDT
-200 GSIDRS
+200 SDIVD
-206 DPIEQVEE
+206 DPIED
-214 ELVPAIN
+214 LVPVIN
-221 KSYKPRTMETQAS
+221 QSLKPKKIETQVS
-234 LPLNN
+234 LPLNDVAKTVFN
-239 DPSVSFKAGQF
+239 KGEY
-250 KLPPTDFLNTSK
+250 KLPPVSYLNTFEKSK
-262 INKNLDTLTNDHKE
+262 PSDETNQIYKE
-276 LSKFLENTLLDFGI
+276 QSKFIENILLDFGI

-310 AAGIKTSKII
+310 AAGIKTSKIVS
-320 NLTDDIAR
+320 LSEDIAR

-348 EIPNKEI
+348 EIPNQNI
-355 EPVNYRQII
+355 EEVSFREII
-364 ESKEFANP
+364 ESKEFLNKD
-372 TIQIPITLGK
+372 IKIPITLGK

-387 PIVGDL
+387 PVVGDL

-415 LILSVLYKHTPET
+415 LILSILYKHTPDF

-441 SVYQGIPHLLSPVI
+441 SAYQGIPHLLSPVI

-468 VKEMETRYR
+468 VKEMESRYR
-477 KMTEEGV
+477 QMTEDGV
-484 RNISGY
+484 RNISGF
-490 NEKMKKDGKK
+490 NEKAKKEGKK
-500 VMPYIIVVVDEMAD
+500 IMPYIVVVVDEMAD
-514 LMMVSG
+514 LMILST
-520 KQVENY
+520 KEIESY

-532 MARAAGIHIIMA
+532 MARAAGIHIVMA

-607 PFLSDQEIEK
+607 PFVSDLEIEK
-617 VSTFL
+617 VATFL

-635 KIEENDNSS
+635 KVTLEEES
-644 DSTAGAG
+644 DFFSGNE
-651 DKDPLFDEAVSLIKS
+651 DQKDELFDQAVALVKA

-675 QRKLQIGYNRAARII
+675 QRKFQIGYNRAARII
-690 DQMED
+690 DQMEE

-707 REIYP
+707 RDVYL

>member
-1 MLQKILSFL
+1 MLQKVLNFL
-10 KLRLIETLGLTILIF
+10 KLRLIEVSGLVILTF
-25 SIFYLFSISTY
+25 SIFYLYSVATY
-36 SPENATLVT
+36 SPENATLIT
-45 PGKTEENIF
+45 PGKTEDLVF
-54 LNYSFYISDFLM
+54 LNYSFYISDFLL

-74 LLFINF
+74 LLFVNF
-80 FVWSWLVI
+80 FIWSWLI
-88 IKKKISNISF
+88 IIQKSVSSITF
-98 KLLFIVIYLCLL
+98 KFLFIVIYLSFFS
-110 TLGTKILYDQS
+110 LGLKILFDQS
-121 FWLPDNGHGGFLG
+121 FWLPDNGNGGFLG
-134 GYLISYIPLELYKF
+134 AYLISFIPLDFYTF
-148 NSIIGYTAIS
+148 NSIIAYSS
-158 LGIIFFI
+158 LTIGAIFFI
-165 ISLGL
+165 LSLGL
-170 KFNEW
+170 NFSEW
-175 VLVFKSLGKI
+175 VTVLKKI
-185 ISSPIK
+185 GLILIAPVK
-191 FLKLIFKTA
+191 FLKMIFKKA
-200 GSIDRS
+200 GTIDQ
-206 DPIEQVEE
+206 PVVQEETE
-214 ELVPAIN
+214 ELIPTIN
-221 KSYKPRTMETQAS
+221 KSFKPKPMETQAS
-234 LPLNN
+234 LPLDTKENF
-239 DPSVSFKAGQF
+239 SFKSGEY
-250 KLPPTDFLNTSK
+250 KLPPTDYLNQSK
-262 INKNLDTLTNDHKE
+262 SNKNSDALTDDHKE
-276 LSKFLENTLLDFGI
+276 LSKFLESTLLDFGI

-310 AAGIKTSKII
+310 AAGIKTSKIV

-355 EPVNYRQII
+355 DPVNYRQII

-372 TIQIPITLGK
+372 NINIPITLGK

-415 LILSVLYKHTPET
+415 LILSVLYRHTPET

-468 VKEMETRYR
+468 VREMETRYR

-484 RNISGY
+484 RNISGF
-490 NEKMKKDGKK
+490 NEKAKKEGKK

-607 PFLSDQEIEK
+607 PFVSDSEIEK

-635 KIEENDNSS
+635 KVEDNDSVSEGGLDSS
-644 DSTAGAG
+644 D
-651 DKDPLFDEAVSLIKS
+651 KDELFNQAVELIKN

-690 DQMED
+690 DQMEE

-707 REIYP
+707 REILP

>member
-1 MLQKILSFL
+1 MLQKVLDFL
-10 KLRLIETLGLTILIF
+10 KLRLIELSGLIILTF
-25 SIFYLFSISTY
+25 SIFYLYSVATY

-45 PGKTEENIF
+45 PGKTEDLIL
-54 LNYSFYISDFLM
+54 LNYSFYISDFLL

-74 LLFINF
+74 LLFVNF
-80 FVWSWLVI
+80 FIWSWLI
-88 IKKKISNISF
+88 IIQKSVSNITF
-98 KLLFIVIYLCLL
+98 KFLFIVIYLSLFS
-110 TLGTKILYDQS
+110 LGLKILFDQN
-121 FWLPDNGHGGFLG
+121 FWLPDNGNGGFLG
-134 GYLISYIPLELYKF
+134 GYLISFIPLDLYTF
-148 NSIIGYTAIS
+148 NPIIAYSS
-158 LGIIFFI
+158 LTVGTVFFI
-165 ISLGL
+165 LSLGL
-170 KFNEW
+170 SFSEW
-175 VLVFKSLGKI
+175 VIVLKKGGTVLI
-185 ISSPIK
+185 SPIK
-191 FLKLIFKTA
+191 FLRIVFKKA
-200 GSIDRS
+200 GTIDQ
-206 DPIEQVEE
+206 PVVQEETE
-214 ELVPAIN
+214 ELIPTIN
-221 KSYKPRTMETQAS
+221 KSFKPKPMETQAS
-234 LPLNN
+234 LPLETKDNF
-239 DPSVSFKAGQF
+239 SFKSGDY
-250 KLPPTDFLNTSK
+250 KLPPTDYLSQSK
-262 INKNLDTLTNDHKE
+262 SNKNSDTLTDDHKE
-276 LSKFLENTLLDFGI
+276 LSKFLESTLLDFGI

-310 AAGIKTSKII
+310 AAGIKTSKIV

-355 EPVNYRQII
+355 DPVNYRQII

-372 TIQIPITLGK
+372 NINIPITLGK

-415 LILSVLYKHTPET
+415 LILSVLYRHTPDT

-441 SVYQGIPHLLSPVI
+441 SAYQGIPHLLSPVI

-468 VKEMETRYR
+468 VREMETRYR

-484 RNISGY
+484 RNISGF
-490 NEKMKKDGKK
+490 NEKAKKEGKK

-607 PFLSDQEIEK
+607 PFVSDSEIEK

-635 KIEENDNSS
+635 KVEENESMSDGDIDSS
-644 DSTAGAG
+644 D
-651 DKDPLFDEAVSLIKS
+651 KDELFNQAVELIKN

-690 DQMED
+690 DQMEE

-707 REIYP
+707 REILP

>member
-1 MLQKILSFL
+1 MLQKVLNFL
-10 KLRLIETLGLTILIF
+10 KLRLIEVSGLVILTF
-25 SIFYLFSISTY
+25 SIFYLYSVATY
-36 SPENATLVT
+36 SPENATLIT
-45 PGKTEENIF
+45 PGKTEDLVL
-54 LNYSFYISDFLM
+54 LNYSFYISDFLL

-74 LLFINF
+74 LLFVNF
-80 FVWSWLVI
+80 FIWSWLI
-88 IKKKISNISF
+88 IIQKSVSSITF
-98 KLLFIVIYLCLL
+98 KFLFIVIYLSFFS
-110 TLGTKILYDQS
+110 LGLKILFDQS
-121 FWLPDNGHGGFLG
+121 FWLPDNGNGGFLG
-134 GYLISYIPLELYKF
+134 AYLISFIPLDFYTF
-148 NSIIGYTAIS
+148 NSIIAYSS
-158 LGIIFFI
+158 LTIGTIFFI
-165 ISLGL
+165 LSLGL
-170 KFNEW
+170 NFSEW
-175 VLVFKSLGKI
+175 VTVLKKI
-185 ISSPIK
+185 GLILITPIK
-191 FLKLIFKTA
+191 FLKMIFKKA
-200 GSIDRS
+200 GTIDQ
-206 DPIEQVEE
+206 PVVQEEPE
-214 ELVPAIN
+214 ELIPTIN
-221 KSYKPRTMETQAS
+221 KSFKPKPMETQTS
-234 LPLNN
+234 LPLDTKENF
-239 DPSVSFKAGQF
+239 SFKSGEY
-250 KLPPTDFLNTSK
+250 KLPPTDYLNQSK
-262 INKNLDTLTNDHKE
+262 SNKNSDALTDDHKE
-276 LSKFLENTLLDFGI
+276 LSKFLESTLLDFGI

-310 AAGIKTSKII
+310 AAGIKTSKIV

-355 EPVNYRQII
+355 DPVNYRQII

-372 TIQIPITLGK
+372 NINIPITLGK

-415 LILSVLYKHTPET
+415 LILSVLYRHTPET

-468 VKEMETRYR
+468 VREMETRYR

-484 RNISGY
+484 RNISGF
-490 NEKMKKDGKK
+490 NEKAKKEGKK

-607 PFLSDQEIEK
+607 PFVSDSEIEK

-635 KIEENDNSS
+635 KVEDNDSVSEGGLDSS
-644 DSTAGAG
+644 D
-651 DKDPLFDEAVSLIKS
+651 KDELFNQAVELIKN

-690 DQMED
+690 DQMEE

-707 REIYP
+707 REILP

>member
-1 MLQKILSFL
+1 M
-10 KLRLIETLGLTILIF
+10 RLIETSGLIILTL
-25 SIFYLFSISTY
+25 SIFYLYSVITY
-36 SPENATLVT
+36 SPDNITLVT
-45 PGKTEENIF
+45 PGKTDEFF
-54 LNYSFYISDFLM
+54 LNNYTYYLSDFLL
-66 QAFGLSCF
+66 QAFGLTCF
-74 LLFINF
+74 LIFANLFT
-80 FVWSWLVI
+80 WSWFI
-88 IKKKISNISF
+88 ILKKNVSNLSF
-98 KLLFIVIYLCLL
+98 KLFFITIYLCLISL
-110 TLGTKILYDQS
+110 ATKILHDQS
-121 FWLPDNGHGGFLG
+121 FWLPDNGNGGFLG
-134 GYLISYIPLELYKF
+134 AYLIKMLPLSVYNFNEL
-148 NSIIGYTAIS
+148 IAIVC
-158 LGIIFFI
+158 LAVGTIFFI
-165 ISLGL
+165 FSLGL
-170 KFNEW
+170 NFKEW
-175 VLVFKSLGKI
+175 IQIIKNLGKAFY
-185 ISSPIK
+185 SPVIL
-191 FLKLIFKTA
+191 LKVIFGKVGT
-200 GSIDRS
+200 
-206 DPIEQVEE
+206 IEKPKVREE
-214 ELVPAIN
+214 EFEEIVPVVN
-221 KSYKPRTMETQAS
+221 KGFQPKSMETQGS
-234 LPLNN
+234 LKFN
-239 DPSVSFKAGQF
+239 DDTTFTSGTY
-250 KLPPTDFLNTSK
+250 KLPPTSYLNAIPKSK
-262 INKNLDTLTNDHKE
+262 GSDGITDAHEE
-276 LSKFLENTLLDFGI
+276 LSKFLEATLLDFGI

-310 AAGIKTSKII
+310 AAGIKTSKIV

-355 EPVNYRQII
+355 DAVSYREII
-364 ESKEFANP
+364 ESKEFLKKDIN
-372 TIQIPITLGK
+372 IPITLGK

-409 SVCINT
+409 SVCINS
-415 LILSVLYKHTPET
+415 LILSILYRHTPDT

-455 TEPKKATSALKWT
+455 TEPKKATSALRWT
-468 VKEMETRYR
+468 VQEMEGRYR
-477 KMTEEGV
+477 QMTEEGV

-490 NEKMKKDGKK
+490 NEKAIKMGKK
-500 VMPYIIVVVDEMAD
+500 VIPYIVVVVDEMAD

-607 PFLSDQEIEK
+607 PFVSDEEIEK

-635 KIEENDNSS
+635 KVEDG
-644 DSTAGAG
+644 DGLGDVAGGAS
-651 DKDPLFDEAVSLIKS
+651 DKDALFNEAVSLIKN

-690 DQMED
+690 DQMEE

-707 REIYP
+707 REILS

>member
-1 MLQKILSFL
+1 MLQKVLNFL
-10 KLRLIETLGLTILIF
+10 KLRLIEVWGLVILTF
-25 SIFYLFSISTY
+25 SIFYLYSVATY
-36 SPENATLVT
+36 SPENATLIT
-45 PGKTEENIF
+45 PGKTEDLVL
-54 LNYSFYISDFLM
+54 LNYSFYISDFLL

-74 LLFINF
+74 LLFANF
-80 FVWSWLVI
+80 FIWSWLI
-88 IKKKISNISF
+88 IIQKSVSSITF
-98 KLLFIVIYLCLL
+98 KFLFIIIYLSLIS
-110 TLGTKILYDQS
+110 LGLKILFDQN
-121 FWLPDNGHGGFLG
+121 FWLPDNGNGGFLG
-134 GYLISYIPLELYKF
+134 AYLIGFIPLDFYTF
-148 NSIIGYTAIS
+148 NSIIAYSS
-158 LGIIFFI
+158 LTTGTIFFI
-165 ISLGL
+165 LSLGL
-170 KFNEW
+170 SFSEW
-175 VLVFKSLGKI
+175 IAVFKKI
-185 ISSPIK
+185 GLILIAPVK
-191 FLKLIFKTA
+191 FLKIIFKKA
-200 GSIDRS
+200 GTIDQ
-206 DPIEQVEE
+206 PITQKEPE
-214 ELVPAIN
+214 ELIPTIN
-221 KSYKPRTMETQAS
+221 KSFKPKPMETQAS
-234 LPLNN
+234 LPL
-239 DPSVSFKAGQF
+239 DSKESFSFKSGEY
-250 KLPPTDFLNTSK
+250 KLPPTDYLNQSK
-262 INKNLDTLTNDHKE
+262 SNKNSDALTDDHKE
-276 LSKFLENTLLDFGI
+276 LSKFLESTLLDFGI

-310 AAGIKTSKII
+310 AAGIKTSKIV

-355 EPVNYRQII
+355 DPVNYRQII

-372 TIQIPITLGK
+372 NINIPITLGK

-415 LILSVLYKHTPET
+415 LILSVLYRHTPET

-468 VKEMETRYR
+468 VREMETRYR

-484 RNISGY
+484 RNISGF
-490 NEKMKKDGKK
+490 NEKAKKEGKK

-607 PFLSDQEIEK
+607 PFVSDSEIEK

-635 KIEENDNSS
+635 KVEDNESVSEGGLDSS
-644 DSTAGAG
+644 D
-651 DKDPLFDEAVSLIKS
+651 KDELFNQAVELIKN

-690 DQMED
+690 DQMEE

-707 REIYP
+707 REILP